1 VGEDFIPSRI
11 RKDAEFLAR
20 YDPRRDR
27 EEFERAWKA
36 QTDATNR
43 VQSYEPNYEGSPVIA
58 GPPGG
63 KSSAHGTHM
72 FKARAGHH
80 LAPQPLSTARNIFE
94 ELGADFTLI
103 ALDADEGAVQAFEK
117 AASSLRVPLKVV
129 RDDCRDERQR
139 YESRLILVRP
149 DQYVVWCGDKPP
161 DDVRRLMEKAVGHA

>member
-1 VGEDFIPSRI
+1 MGEDFIASRI

-36 QTDATNR
+36 QTDATSR

-80 LAPQPLSTARNIFE
+80 LAPQPLSTGRNIFE

-103 ALDADEGAVQAFEK
+103 ALRRRGTAQ
-117 AASSLRVPLKVV
+117 
-129 RDDCRDERQR
+129 
-139 YESRLILVRP
+139 SRHS
-149 DQYVVWCGDKPP
+149 KEPP
-161 DDVRRLMEKAVGHA
+161 AR